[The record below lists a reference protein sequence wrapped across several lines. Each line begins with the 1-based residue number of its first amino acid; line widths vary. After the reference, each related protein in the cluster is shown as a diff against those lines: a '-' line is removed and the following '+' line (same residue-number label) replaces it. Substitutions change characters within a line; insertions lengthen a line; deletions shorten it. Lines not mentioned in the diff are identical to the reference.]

1 MTGGTPSLDPAR
13 ATTEIAA
20 DIAAGNVTLPGQ
32 IDSSLG
38 DATLE
43 RIGMQPPGWTP
54 QPAVSVALLE
64 LRRRAAERDGPGWR
78 ITSHLGSAWQ
88 PSLAEVL
95 RSLDEHLAGA
105 PTVADT
111 MWWLVHRYIVN
122 VHERIAYSKLPE
134 HTFRFRWEEGRVPFY
149 DNGTSRFP
157 LAAIRWDPLTNLT
170 RDLNLWTLRRQRR
183 QGQFPGPGVH
193 R

>member
-1 MTGGTPSLDPAR
+1 MSRSGITARLDT
-13 ATTEIAA
+13 ATS
-20 DIAAGNVTLPGQ
+20 GL
-32 IDSSLG
+32 
-38 DATLE
+38 
-43 RIGMQPPGWTP
+43 
-54 QPAVSVALLE
+54 VALLE
-64 LRRRAAERDGPGWR
+64 SRRRAARRDGPGWR

-170 RDLNLWTLRRQRR
+170 RDLNLWTFDGSGVKVSSR
-183 QGQFPGPGVH
+183 GQEFIDEVLG
-193 R
+193 